1 MYKLYSRVN
10 DKDTIFEVWGG
21 STKHPDCRFFFS
33 DFEKSNWC
41 DEIHQIFPWLLECA
55 SKMNFPFHSYQIA
68 KFAMEYGG
76 IYGDFNMQRAGG

>member
-1 MYKLYSRVN
+1 MYKLYSRIS
-10 DKDTIFEVWGG
+10 DKDTVFEVWGG
-21 STKHPDCRFFFS
+21 STKHPDCIFHFS
-33 DFEKSNWC
+33 DFEKSKWC

-76 IYGDFNMQRAGG
+76 IYDFDVQRTGG